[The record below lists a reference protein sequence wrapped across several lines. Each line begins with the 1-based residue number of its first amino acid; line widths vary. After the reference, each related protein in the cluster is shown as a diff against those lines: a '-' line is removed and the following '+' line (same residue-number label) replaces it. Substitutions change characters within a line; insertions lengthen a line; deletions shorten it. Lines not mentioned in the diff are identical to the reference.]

1 MDLYST
7 IRLNMRLARAQL
19 DGVFEAVAD
28 ATRRS
33 ILDRLREGPLTVTGL
48 AEPYDMSLNAVS
60 KHLKKLESAGLI
72 RRDVR
77 GREHFCSLDAARLEA
92 AMDWMEHYRAFW
104 TERLD
109 ALEKH
114 LIEKRKRGKQ

>member
-1 MDLYST
+1 ME
-7 IRLNMRLARAQL
+7 LAQTQL
-19 DGVFEAVAD
+19 DSVFEALAD

-48 AEPYDMSLNAVS
+48 AEPYEMSLNAVS

-72 RRDVR
+72 RREIR
-77 GREHFCSLDAARLEA
+77 GREHFCRLEAARFEA
-92 AMDWMEHYRAFW
+92 AMDWMEHYRKFW
-104 TERLD
+104 TVRLD

-114 LIEKRKRGKQ
+114 LIEKRKRGRQ